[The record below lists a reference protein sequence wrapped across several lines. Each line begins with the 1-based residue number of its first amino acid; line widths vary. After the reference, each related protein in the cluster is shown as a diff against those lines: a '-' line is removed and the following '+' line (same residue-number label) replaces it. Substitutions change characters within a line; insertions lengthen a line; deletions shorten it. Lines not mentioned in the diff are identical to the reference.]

1 MFREKIFLRKQA
13 VTPLYLNISRQKI
26 WDDTFQAYYSEEIHS
41 LLVHVTETIS
51 TSIFHQD
58 QLLNKENDAIIRE
71 NQFIRRLR

>member
-41 LLVHVTETIS
+41 LLVHVAETIS

>member
-1 MFREKIFLRKQA
+1 MFREKISLRKQA

-41 LLVHVTETIS
+41 LLVHVAETIS

-58 QLLNKENDAIIRE
+58 QLLNKENDAVIPE
-71 NQFIRRLR
+71 NLFIRRLR

>member
-1 MFREKIFLRKQA
+1 MFREKISLRKQA

-41 LLVHVTETIS
+41 LLVHVAETIS

-58 QLLNKENDAIIRE
+58 QLLNKENDAVIPE